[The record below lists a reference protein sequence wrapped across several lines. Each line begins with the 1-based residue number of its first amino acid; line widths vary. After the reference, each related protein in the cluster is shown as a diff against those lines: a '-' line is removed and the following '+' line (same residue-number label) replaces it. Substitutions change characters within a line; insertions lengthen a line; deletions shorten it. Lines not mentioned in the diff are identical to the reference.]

1 MVAFAII
8 IRHALAIDASWGA
21 NRYANTVL
29 GHVSLAAT
37 VVDAIVD
44 IILLP
49 VIPTIFRRP
58 ENAPC
63 VGSVG
68 LLVRH
73 VLRRYETDPLRTN
86 TFALVWEQYRPVN

>member
-37 VVDAIVD
+37 MVDAIVD
-44 IILLP
+44 VILG
-49 VIPTIFRRP
+49 RRK
-58 ENAPC
+58 
-63 VGSVG
+63 
-68 LLVRH
+68 VRSSQFC
-73 VLRRYETDPLRTN
+73 RRKEI
-86 TFALVWEQYRPVN
+86 